1 MTKRREAGRTT
12 PHADTLPEQAAVER
26 AIEAVLD
33 RLRPKDHPGAKN
45 LPGAKDHPGT
55 KDRQDAKDRPHPKS
69 AGRTTSRPPAAEA
82 TRKPGPGRKAD

>member
-33 RLRPKDHPGAKN
+33 RLRPKPAKG
-45 LPGAKDHPGT
+45 PASRAP
-55 KDRQDAKDRPHPKS
+55 Q
-69 AGRTTSRPPAAEA
+69 AGPA
-82 TRKPGPGRKAD
+82 RKPGPGRKAD

>member
-33 RLRPKDHPGAKN
+33 RLRP
-45 LPGAKDHPGT
+45 KDHPGT